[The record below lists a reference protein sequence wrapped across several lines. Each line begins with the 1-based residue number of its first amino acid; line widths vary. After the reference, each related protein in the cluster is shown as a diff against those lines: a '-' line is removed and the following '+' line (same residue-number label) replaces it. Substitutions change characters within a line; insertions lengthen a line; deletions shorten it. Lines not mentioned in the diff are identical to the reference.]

1 MDSVF
6 VLAAQGAGALFFF
19 ASTAYLVLAI
29 IRVVRFRPAVTV
41 TVTAMASP
49 APAVTV
55 MLPCHGAPPRLAEC
69 LRSVCVQNYAGPIKV
84 VFGLHSPDDAALP
97 VIEDL
102 IAGLPGIDAAIV
114 IDPRRAGA
122 NPKNCNL
129 ANMMSVVHDDL
140 IVIVDS
146 DVLVSRDFLSSIV
159 APFADPAIGA
169 VTCLY
174 KGVSEANLASR
185 LGALYH
191 NDWFIPSVLVDIA
204 RQGVHITYGAAAAV
218 RRQALDGIGGFEA
231 MASAVAQDYVLGRQ
245 LRQAGWSIALAS
257 EIVATVVAEPD
268 LTSLFR
274 HESRWIRNI
283 RALRPG
289 DHLLWILTSGLMP
302 CVVLATVW
310 PHEIASGAIWTILA
324 LRTLLHLALR
334 RRIPLPPAEPLL
346 LPLREACNLVLWVS
360 SFFSRRVRWG
370 GQVMV
375 TGDGLAMRT
384 ERDRERDGAAL

>member
-1 MDSVF
+1 MDSVL
-6 VLAAQGAGALFFF
+6 VLVAQGAGALFFV

-29 IRVVRFRPAVTV
+29 IRVVRFRPAVT
-41 TVTAMASP
+41 AMPSA

-69 LRSVCVQNYAGPIKV
+69 LRSVCQQNYAGPIKV

-146 DVLVSRDFLSSIV
+146 DVLVSRDFLSSII
-159 APFADPAIGA
+159 APFADPSIGA

-174 KGVSEANLASR
+174 KGAPEANLASR

-218 RRQALDGIGGFEA
+218 RHQALDGIGGFEA
-231 MASAVAQDYVLGRQ
+231 MASAVAQDYVLGHQ

-268 LTSLFR
+268 LTTLFR

-302 CVVLATVW
+302 CVVLATAW
-310 PHEIASGAIWTILA
+310 PQEIASGAIWTILA

-334 RRIPLPPAEPLL
+334 RRIALPPAEPLL
-346 LPLREACNLVLWVS
+346 LPLREACNLLLWVS

-384 ERDRERDGAAL
+384 ERDRGRDGTAL